1 MGPGGKEGIVLEQ
14 ESREQASKERTKSRS
29 PLLVGAIVV
38 AAIAVI
44 GLGIWAIVAA
54 TQTDDLAA
62 ATEKTDELM
71 AAWAGDDPAAVSAV
85 FVEDGVYVSPPPWG
99 FGTFEGREEIEA
111 HAQEK
116 MGAITSANDAGDLT
130 EVGDRAYAGTTSFVT
145 EAAPFVGDFEV
156 TMEDGLIK
164 QFEWLRVEASS

>member
-1 MGPGGKEGIVLEQ
+1 MGSGGKEDIVLEQ

-44 GLGIWAIVAA
+44 GLGIWATVAA
-54 TQTDDLAA
+54 TQTDDRAA
-62 ATEKTDELM
+62 ATEKADEFM
-71 AAWAGDDPAAVSAV
+71 TAWAGDDPAAVSAL

-99 FGTFEGREEIEA
+99 LGTFEGREDIEA

-116 MGAITSANDAGDLT
+116 MGSITSANDVGDLA
-130 EVGDRAYAGTTSFVT
+130 EARDGVYVGTTSFVAS
-145 EAAPFVGDFEV
+145 AAPFAGDFEV
-156 TMEDGLIK
+156 IVEDGLIK
-164 QFEWLRVEASS
+164 RFEWLRVEASS